1 MSYKFMEGFTF
12 KEQLRLFYYSDIV
25 VSPHSASF
33 INLIFSVPH
42 TVVVECY
49 PPYFF
54 ENWYSNTAT
63 ISRVHYIMVG
73 YFDRNPKAKMY
84 WKEAEDAYKQ
94 LLRSNGV
101 EIQGSEEESTVT
113 EGSATGTISLIS
125 PVVID
130 GNTHYYVMIAG
141 NDTLY
146 DCPVANIVDI
156 VRYKEGDDITL
167 NFSSGGGSLVV
178 VDSIS
183 QPTNQNQDSNAAA
196 GDSATVDNA
205 ATGAENGVAA

>member
-1 MSYKFMEGFTF
+1 
-12 KEQLRLFYYSDIV
+12 
-25 VSPHSASF
+25 
-33 INLIFSVPH
+33 
-42 TVVVECY
+42 
-49 PPYFF
+49 
-54 ENWYSNTAT
+54 
-63 ISRVHYIMVG
+63 
-73 YFDRNPKAKMY
+73 
-84 WKEAEDAYKQ
+84 
-94 LLRSNGV
+94 
-101 EIQGSEEESTVT
+101 
-113 EGSATGTISLIS
+113 
-125 PVVID
+125 
-130 GNTHYYVMIAG
+130 MIAG

-146 DCPVANIVDI
+146 YCSVANIVDI